1 MPDYIT
7 DKIEIYSD
15 SDREDSDEENCNKEK
30 SDEKGLM
37 KKIKHRMDF
46 IFIFESFQIILSYS

>member
-1 MPDYIT
+1 M
-7 DKIEIYSD
+7 K
-15 SDREDSDEENCNKEK
+15 
-30 SDEKGLM
+30 KGLM